1 MNNLRLKSYN
11 DHVWSNLTTV
21 CAVVYTFTQRSP
33 PQAALIRYVCMYRI
47 ILDTLVLEE
56 PTFSHLTALVSDIL
70 KHFDT
75 EIGIPY
81 NKGNLYHAY
90 LTEGSIRFKKKDK
103 HQIHMTRVQT
113 QARTC
118 RQTNR

>member
-1 MNNLRLKSYN
+1 M
-11 DHVWSNLTTV
+11 
-21 CAVVYTFTQRSP
+21 
-33 PQAALIRYVCMYRI
+33 YVCTGI

-56 PTFSHLTALVSDIL
+56 PTFSHLAALVSDIL
-70 KHFDT
+70 KYFDT